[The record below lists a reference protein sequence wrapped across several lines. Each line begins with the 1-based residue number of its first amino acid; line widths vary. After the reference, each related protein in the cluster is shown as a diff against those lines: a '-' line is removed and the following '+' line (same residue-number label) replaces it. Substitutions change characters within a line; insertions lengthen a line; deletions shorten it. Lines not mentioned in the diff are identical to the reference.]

1 MRRSLRQGSAVK
13 VPIVVRL
20 GVAVSAA
27 VVVAVVL
34 GAVFLRPFSDRS
46 PSSGSI
52 GLGVVNA
59 TDLEVSLVVNGAVI
73 KMFAPGGA
81 NKAIS
86 VSALPSLPWAVEA
99 RTSSGRAL
107 ATMNVTA
114 GDLQPE
120 PGIAAHGTESGI
132 GLSCG
137 QLYMWSGPTEP
148 SWPAPEP
155 GSPGDCLP

>member
-1 MRRSLRQGSAVK
+1 MPL
-13 VPIVVRL
+13 VVRL
-20 GVAVSAA
+20 GILVSAV

-34 GAVFLRPFSDRS
+34 GAVFLQSFSDRS
-46 PSSGSI
+46 PASDSI

-59 TDLEVSLVVNGAVI
+59 TDLQVSLVVNGTVI
-73 KMFAPGGA
+73 KTFAPGGA
-81 NKAIS
+81 DNAIY

-99 RTSSGRAL
+99 RTSSGRVL

-114 GDLQPE
+114 ADLQPE

>member
-1 MRRSLRQGSAVK
+1 MQISKLATAALISWALVGC
-13 VPIVVRL
+13 
-20 GVAVSAA
+20 VAGEATAPST
-27 VVVAVVL
+27 L
-34 GAVFLRPFSDRS
+34 PSES
-46 PSSGSI
+46 PI

-59 TDLEVSLVVNGAVI
+59 TDLHVSLVVNGAVI
-73 KMFAPGGA
+73 KTFAPGGA
-81 NKAIS
+81 DKTIYL
-86 VSALPSLPWAVEA
+86 SALPSLPWAVEA
-99 RTSSGRAL
+99 RTASGRVL

-120 PGIAAHGTESGI
+120 SGITSHGTESGI

>member
-1 MRRSLRQGSAVK
+1 VK

-27 VVVAVVL
+27 VVVAVLL
-34 GAVFLRPFSDRS
+34 GAVLLRSFSDRS
-46 PSSGSI
+46 PLSGSI

-59 TDLEVSLVVNGAVI
+59 TDLQVSLVVNGTLI
-73 KMFAPGGA
+73 KTFEPHSAD
-81 NKAIS
+81 KTIY
-86 VSALPSLPWAVEA
+86 VSALPSLPWVVEA
-99 RTSSGRAL
+99 RTSSGRVL

-120 PGIAAHGTESGI
+120 SGITGHGTESGI

-148 SWPAPEP
+148 SWPAPQP

>member
-1 MRRSLRQGSAVK
+1 MK
-13 VPIVVRL
+13 VPIVVRV

-27 VVVAVVL
+27 VVVAVLL
-34 GAVFLRPFSDRS
+34 GAVLLRSFSDRS
-46 PSSGSI
+46 PLSGSI

-59 TDLEVSLVVNGAVI
+59 TSLQVSLVVNGTVI
-73 KMFAPGGA
+73 KSFAPGGA
-81 NKAIS
+81 DKAIY

-99 RTSSGRAL
+99 RTSSGRVL

-120 PGIAAHGTESGI
+120 SGITAHGTESGI

-148 SWPAPEP
+148 SWPAPQP

>member
-1 MRRSLRQGSAVK
+1 MK

-27 VVVAVVL
+27 VVVAVLL
-34 GAVFLRPFSDRS
+34 GAVLLRSFSDRS
-46 PSSGSI
+46 PLSGSI

-59 TDLEVSLVVNGAVI
+59 TDLQVSLVVNGTVI
-73 KMFAPGGA
+73 KTFAPGDA
-81 NKAIS
+81 DKEIY
-86 VSALPSLPWAVEA
+86 VSALPPLPWAVEA
-99 RTSSGRAL
+99 RTSSGRVL

-120 PGIAAHGTESGI
+120 SGITAHGTESRI

-148 SWPAPEP
+148 SWPAPQP

>member
-1 MRRSLRQGSAVK
+1 MK

-27 VVVAVVL
+27 VVVAVLL
-34 GAVFLRPFSDRS
+34 GAVLLRSFSDRS
-46 PSSGSI
+46 PLSGSI

-59 TDLEVSLVVNGAVI
+59 TDLQVSLVVNGTVLETFEPHSADKTI
-73 KMFAPGGA
+73 Y
-81 NKAIS
+81 

-99 RTSSGRAL
+99 RTSSGRVL
-107 ATMNVTA
+107 ATMTVETMSEEKEA
-114 GDLQPE
+114 GV
-120 PGIAAHGTESGI
+120 

-137 QLYMWSGPTEP
+137 QLYMWSGPSEP
-148 SWPAPEP
+148 SWPAPQP